1 MRLQQRCCSGP
12 PSPEGWAA
20 VQDQLA
26 RRLVRAHGWRA
37 GASRWRRPR
46 FFSPGGALHVPLECP
61 PKAAVASQCKQSERE
76 RAKRKP
82 RSSREPP
89 SVRPPLRSVCYG
101 SRCGEPTL
109 KEKSIQRV
117 ASESHHGRPPG
128 AGVIQRAG
136 HKHTP
141 ALAYPTAR
149 ETNNPPIITGES
161 TSTTVIPRGGV
172 VHWGRRQS
180 LPRGGRTGCVGT
192 RGLEEVHDQAG
203 ETRPV
208 QVPMRRLPCSSPGRS
223 GRRPQPAGGSPRVPW
238 VSSALNPLP

>member
-26 RRLVRAHGWRA
+26 RRLVRAHGWQA

-161 TSTTVIPRGGV
+161 TSTTVIPRGVWSTGDAGKAFPEAV
-172 VHWGRRQS
+172 ALDAWASGDWRKSMTRRERRGQCRS
-180 LPRGGRTGCVGT
+180 L
-192 RGLEEVHDQAG
+192 
-203 ETRPV
+203 
-208 QVPMRRLPCSSPGRS
+208 
-223 GRRPQPAGGSPRVPW
+223 
-238 VSSALNPLP
+238 